1 MANIPDTYRPL
12 LTVIIAVYKAEKY
25 IERCARSLFG
35 QTLEP
40 MEFIFI
46 DDCSPDGSIEVVKS
60 VLEDYPMRKDQ
71 VKFLKNE
78 VNSGVATT
86 RHNAMEAATGVYV
99 THCDPDDYI
108 LNANSYELL
117 INQALNE
124 AADILI
130 MGHALIWPDKRTD
143 RYVKPDSD
151 EPKKLADTLLTGGLN
166 GYSCDKL
173 FRLDLLRENGINYIP
188 GVNSCEDL
196 LLCVRAFCV
205 SKKIVASPEI
215 AYAYDQYSN
224 PNSLRVHRI
233 NSKRREQEK
242 LQLREWIKVFSECFP
257 DQDSSVYR
265 NGMTIA
271 AHWHFSRGLLT
282 GSEFRQMFKPYRKA
296 FKHSGHRAAIKYV
309 VFLSTF
315 PALYGILRFLYGVIK
330 R

>member
-35 QTLEP
+35 QSLES

-46 DDCSPDGSIEVVKS
+46 DDCSPDRSIEVVKS
-60 VLEDYPMRKDQ
+60 VLEDYPMRKNQ
-71 VKFLKNE
+71 VKFLKNQ

-86 RHNAMEAATGVYV
+86 RHNAMEAAIGMYV

-108 LNANSYELL
+108 LDTNSYELL

-124 AADILI
+124 DADILI
-130 MGHALIWPDKRTD
+130 MGHALIWPDKRMD
-143 RYVKPDSD
+143 RPVRLNSD
-151 EPKKLADTLLTGGLN
+151 DPKKLADNLLMGSLN

-173 FRLDLLRENGINYIP
+173 FRLDLLRDNGINYIP

-205 SKKIVASPEI
+205 SEKIVASPEI

-233 NSKRREQEK
+233 NSKRREREK
-242 LQLREWIKVFSECFP
+242 LQLREWMKVFSECFP

-282 GSEFRQMFKPYRKA
+282 GSEFRQMFKPFRKA
-296 FKHSGHRAAIKYV
+296 FKHSGHHATIKYA

-315 PALYGILRFLYGVIK
+315 PALYGILKFFYGIIK

>member
-1 MANIPDTYRPL
+1 MVKIKDTSRPL
-12 LTVIIAVYKAEKY
+12 LTIIIAVYKAEKY
-25 IERCARSLFG
+25 VERCARSLFG
-35 QTLEP
+35 QTLES

-46 DDCSPDGSIEVVKS
+46 DDCSPDRSIEVVKS
-60 VLEDYPMRKDQ
+60 VLEDYPMRKNQ
-71 VKFLKNE
+71 VKFLKNP

-99 THCDPDDYI
+99 THCDPDDFI
-108 LNANSYELL
+108 LNTNSYELL

-124 AADILI
+124 DVDILI

-143 RYVKPDSD
+143 RPVIVTTGSPKEMADS
-151 EPKKLADTLLTGGLN
+151 LLTGGLN

-173 FRLDLLRENGINYIP
+173 FRLDLLRDNGINYIP

-215 AYAYDQYSN
+215 VYAYDQYSN

-271 AHWHFSRGLLT
+271 VHWHFSRGLLT